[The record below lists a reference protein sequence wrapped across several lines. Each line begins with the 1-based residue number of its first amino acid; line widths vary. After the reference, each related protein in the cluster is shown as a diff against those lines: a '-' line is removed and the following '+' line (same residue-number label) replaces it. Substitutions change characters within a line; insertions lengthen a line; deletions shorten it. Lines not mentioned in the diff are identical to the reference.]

1 MRDTDE
7 SGRDGEMLD
16 LACYK
21 SFPPHFGRIW
31 RREKEKE
38 RLVKSVQ
45 RNLGLDKRRKGSER
59 RDE

>member
-16 LACYK
+16 YK

-38 RLVKSVQ
+38 RLGKSVQ
-45 RNLGLDKRRKGSER
+45 HNLGLDKRRKQEKGE
-59 RDE
+59 